1 MAYTLA
7 PCGGIKL
14 DKTNFTIDEDGTI
27 KVIGDGTGV
36 TDFSGLTGKPQIN
49 GHELVSGNNT
59 LETLGIQAK
68 GNYITQGSKIAAT
81 DITEDGTHKFVTDT
95 EKSTWNSKAPNEK
108 AAAGTK
114 DGLMSKEDKAKL
126 DGTEA
131 NANNY
136 THPAKHEATIITETT
151 EKRFVSD
158 AEKSTWNG
166 KANNT
171 VASGS
176 ANGLMSSAHF
186 TKLEGIAPNANNY
199 VLPAAKTSAIGG
211 VKQAT
216 AVPEASGENV
226 TKAEFKALLDALKT
240 AGIMANA

>member
-36 TDFSGLTGKPQIN
+36 TDYSGLTGKPQIN
-49 GHELVSGNNT
+49 GHELASGNNT

-68 GNYITQGSKIAAT
+68 GNYVAKGSKIPAT
-81 DITEDGTHKFVTDT
+81 DITEDGTHKFVSDT
-95 EKSTWNSKAPNEK
+95 
-108 AAAGTK
+108 
-114 DGLMSKEDKAKL
+114 
-126 DGTEA
+126 
-131 NANNY
+131 
-136 THPAKHEATIITETT
+136 
-151 EKRFVSD
+151 
-158 AEKSTWNG
+158 EKSTWNG

-211 VKQAT
+211 VRQAT

>member
-1 MAYTLA
+1 MAYKLA

-14 DKTNFTIDEDGTI
+14 DETSFTIDEDGTI

-49 GHELVSGNNT
+49 GHELASGNNT

-68 GNYITQGSKIAAT
+68 GNYISQGSKIAAT
-81 DITEDGTHKFVTDT
+81 DIIEDGTRK
-95 EKSTWNSKAPNEK
+95 
-108 AAAGTK
+108 
-114 DGLMSKEDKAKL
+114 
-126 DGTEA
+126 
-131 NANNY
+131 
-136 THPAKHEATIITETT
+136 
-151 EKRFVSD
+151 FVSD

-186 TKLEGIAPNANNY
+186 TKLEGVATNANNY
-199 VLPAAKTSAIGG
+199 TLPAAKTSAIGG

-226 TKAEFKALLDALKT
+226 TQAEFKALLDALKA
-240 AGIMANA
+240 AGIMAST